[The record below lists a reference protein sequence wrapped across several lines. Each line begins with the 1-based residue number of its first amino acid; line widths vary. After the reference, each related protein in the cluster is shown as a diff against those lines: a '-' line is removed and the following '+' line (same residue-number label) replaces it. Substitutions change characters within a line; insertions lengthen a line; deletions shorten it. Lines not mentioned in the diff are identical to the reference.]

1 MKHEPKVG
9 EVTTWKYQR
18 YKCVKS
24 DPRNFGDDCISHC
37 ALKNLVFSIG
47 LYACKFVHCS
57 SYERKDGLEVHFV
70 KMAPR
75 KRKLLS
81 K

>member
-1 MKHEPKVG
+1 MKQEPKVG
-9 EVTTWKYQR
+9 EVTTWNYQR

-24 DPRNFGDDCISHC
+24 DSKNYGSDCYENC
-37 ALKNLVFSIG
+37 ALKYLSFSNG
-47 LYACKFVHCS
+47 LDACKFVHCC
-57 SYERKDGLEVHFV
+57 SYERKDGLYVHFV

-75 KRKLLS
+75 KRKRFI